1 MNSRLLRVFRRAG
14 LRFSAEGAT
23 FMAPAI
29 AYNVLFASI
38 PLTLVG
44 VAVLASIYGDDV
56 SIARAKVA
64 IHEYAPQ
71 IEDLVT
77 QNLQVIVRYRG
88 LTGVLG
94 FLALIW
100 SGKNLFQAL
109 IYALNRALGI
119 SRYRHFVWDII
130 IAIALVP
137 AVGVVLIVATA
148 LPVVITLFVQFAHLE
163 SLRWLPQIASYA
175 TSLALVFVV
184 AALLYAYLPNRRPAW
199 KPVLIGAAVSAVGYS
214 LAQIAFAV
222 YTSYAAYAFAIYGAL
237 SALFVLLLWLDY
249 IGMIFLFGAFVSA
262 AWESEAENATLPLAS

>member
-1 MNSRLLRVFRRAG
+1 
-14 LRFSAEGAT
+14 
-23 FMAPAI
+23 MAPAI

-44 VAVLASIYGDDV
+44 VAVLAFLYGDDA

-64 IHEYAPQ
+64 IHEYVPQ

-77 QNLQVIVRYRG
+77 ANLQIIVRYRG
-88 LTGVLG
+88 LTGTLS

-100 SGKNLFQAL
+100 SGNNLFQAL

-137 AVGVVLIVATA
+137 AVGVLLIVATA

-163 SLRWLPQIASYA
+163 SLRWFPQIASYA

-199 KPVLIGAAVSAVGYS
+199 RPVLVGAAVAAVGYS

-237 SALFVLLLWLDY
+237 SALFVLLIWLDY